1 MSRAPSRAVWRGQ
14 LRLALVSCP
23 IALHATR
30 KASEGLHFHFINPAT
45 GHRVRTVT
53 LDGENDEELDRR
65 DLERGYEIERDR
77 YVLLDDE
84 DFEAARIETSSVLK
98 IDKFVAAD
106 SIDPIWFDTAYY
118 LAPDGSGRDA
128 ADDVYV
134 VLRDAIGR
142 TGQAA
147 LSRLVIARRE
157 RAVAVMRLDD
167 GMVLYTLRD
176 EREVADPASL
186 FDGLGRHKA
195 DPEMVK
201 LATQLIERQGGR
213 FEPDDTEDRYQTRLR
228 EIIAAKAEGAEI
240 SAPEAAEEESN
251 VVDLMAALRRSL
263 GEDDKPASKRRKRA
277 KPARKAG

>member
-1 MSRAPSRAVWRGQ
+1 MSRGPTRAIWRGQ

-23 IALHATR
+23 IALHPSR
-30 KASEGLHFHFINPAT
+30 QASEGLHFHFINPAT
-45 GHRVRTVT
+45 GNRVRNVT
-53 LDGENDEELDRR
+53 LDAQTDDELERR
-65 DLERGYEIERDR
+65 DLQRGYEIGRDR

-98 IDKFVAAD
+98 IDKFVPTG

-128 ADDVYV
+128 ADDVFV
-134 VLRDAIGR
+134 VLRDAIGKAEM
-142 TGQAA
+142 AA

-157 RAVAVMRLDD
+157 RAVAVMRLGE
-167 GMVLYTLRD
+167 GMVLYTLHD
-176 EREVADPASL
+176 AREVADPAAL

-195 DPEMVK
+195 EAEMVK
-201 LATQLIERQGGR
+201 LATQLVERQSGR

-228 EIIAAKAEGAEI
+228 EIIAAKAEGAEVT
-240 SAPEAAEEESN
+240 APAAIEEDDN

-263 GEDDKPASKRRKRA
+263 GEDKPAKKRKARA